1 MEKLTIT
8 TLDGKKHQIRKIN
21 GRAWRITA
29 EYIEGDF
36 KFTNPALLEEA
47 AAYIAEFFDGVTS
60 EEILELPME
69 EILPTAFAIRDKV
82 FESITPKVEAIE
94 KNSGEDKA
102 Q

>member
-1 MEKLTIT
+1 MERIT
-8 TLDGKKHQIRKIN
+8 LKTLDGKIHSIRKID

-47 AAYIAEFFDGVTS
+47 ARYIAEFFEGVTS
-60 EEILELPME
+60 EEILDLPME
-69 EILPTAFAIRDKV
+69 EILPTAFKIRDKV
-82 FESITPKVEAIE
+82 FESITPKVAAIE
-94 KNSGEDKA
+94 KNSAEDKA